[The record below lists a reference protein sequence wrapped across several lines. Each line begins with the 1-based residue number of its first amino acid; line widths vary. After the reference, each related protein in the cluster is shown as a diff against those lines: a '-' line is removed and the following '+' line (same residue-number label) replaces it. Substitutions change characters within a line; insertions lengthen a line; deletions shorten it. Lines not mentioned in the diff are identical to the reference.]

1 VWSFKGGL
9 GEVCMNILVTGA
21 AGYIGNI
28 VTEELMREG
37 FSVVGLQ
44 IGYRSREEH
53 TSDTGYLSYSCS

>member
-1 VWSFKGGL
+1 
-9 GEVCMNILVTGA
+9 MNILVTGA